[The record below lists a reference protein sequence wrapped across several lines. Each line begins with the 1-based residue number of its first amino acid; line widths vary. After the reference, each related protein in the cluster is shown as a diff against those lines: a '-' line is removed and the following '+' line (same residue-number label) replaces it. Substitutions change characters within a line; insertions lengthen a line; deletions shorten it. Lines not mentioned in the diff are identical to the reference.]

1 MSNGQRSLGNEKKVN
16 DRKILIVD
24 DEERL
29 LRSLAFYFEDEG
41 YDVYISLSGEDA
53 MEVLRK
59 ENIAACIV
67 DMRLPGID
75 GNEVIR
81 MANSDQL
88 LDKFIIHTGSTDYL
102 VPADIKAMGISSS
115 QVFLKPL
122 TDLSVLVQA
131 IQVLIEGNE

>member
-1 MSNGQRSLGNEKKVN
+1 MK
-16 DRKILIVD
+16 KILLVD

-41 YDVYISLSGEDA
+41 YNVYTALSGEDA
-53 MEVLRK
+53 ILLLRK
-59 ENIAACIV
+59 ENIDVCVV

-81 MANSDQL
+81 VANKEKL
-88 LDKFIIHTGSTDYL
+88 LNKFVIQTGSTGYQ
-102 VPADIKAMGISSS
+102 VPEDIVAMGIGSE

-122 TDLSVLVQA
+122 ADLSVLVQVVQA
-131 IQVLIEGNE
+131 LIEGTR